1 MKLFLALGCSIFFAS
16 CSPLKS
22 SPREEKH
29 QLELT
34 LRGLQTNLDDQRHDL
49 SCFQTELQIL
59 DGRIKYYENALS
71 ALKQHELE
79 SQQAKLE
86 QIQQQFQALETKL
99 TGFASLQ
106 ESEAKD
112 LRQLLTHANE
122 TTSAL
127 TQFKEWILEL
137 EQNLHQQNKRFDEI
151 AKLKGQFDTISKQ
164 LPQAEGKIHKV
175 RPGDSLEKIAR
186 LYKISVE
193 SIKKENNLDQDL
205 IVVGQQLRI
214 PS

>member
-1 MKLFLALGCSIFFAS
+1 MRLLLLSPIFLALAS

-34 LRGLQTNLDDQRHDL
+34 LRGMQTNLDDQRHDL
-49 SCFQTELQIL
+49 NCFQTELQIL
-59 DGRIKYYENALS
+59 DGRIKYYENAL
-71 ALKQHELE
+71 ATLKQQELE

-86 QIQQQFQALETKL
+86 KIQQQIQSLETKL
-99 TGFASLQ
+99 ANFVSLQ

-112 LRQLLTHANE
+112 LRQLLNHANE
-122 TTSAL
+122 TTAAL
-127 TQFKEWILEL
+127 TQFKEWIVEL
-137 EQNLHQQNKRFDEI
+137 EQGLHQQSKRFDEI
-151 AKLKGQFDTISKQ
+151 AKWRGHPDPNYKQ
-164 LPQAEGKIHKV
+164 SEAKIHKV

-186 LYKISVE
+186 LYKTSVE
-193 SIKKENNLDQDL
+193 NIKKENNLDQDL

-214 PS
+214 P